1 MENTELDSLI
11 EPYGTLTGQ
20 LETLLSDEENLIT
33 GLANA
38 SALLNDALADV
49 NWAGFYL
56 RQGERLVL
64 GPFQGKPACT
74 RIPLGKG
81 VCGTAAALDE
91 VQRVPDVHAF
101 PGHIACDSASR
112 SEIVLPL
119 HRDGAVAAVLDI
131 DSPRPGRFGPADEA
145 GLCRCARLLEGL
157 FEAAEANA
165 PLFWTESRG

>member
-11 EPYGTLTGQ
+11 EPYGTLAGQ
-20 LETLLSDEENLIT
+20 LETLLLDEENLIT

-38 SALLNDALADV
+38 SALLYDALADV

-64 GPFQGKPACT
+64 GPFQGRPACT

-81 VCGTAAALDE
+81 VCGTAAALDK

-119 HRDGAVAAVLDI
+119 HWKGTVAAVLDI
-131 DSPRPGRFGPADEA
+131 DSPRPGRFGPSDEA
-145 GLCRCARLLEGL
+145 GLRRCAEILEAL
-157 FEAAEANA
+157 FGAAERNVT
-165 PLFWTESRG
+165 LFWTER

>member
-11 EPYGTLTGQ
+11 EPYGTLAGQ

-38 SALLNDALADV
+38 SALLYGALADV

-81 VCGTAAALDE
+81 VCGYGDDILMAMLEEDWKRAKERERQHKL
-91 VQRVPDVHAF
+91 
-101 PGHIACDSASR
+101 SA
-112 SEIVLPL
+112 
-119 HRDGAVAAVLDI
+119 
-131 DSPRPGRFGPADEA
+131 GRFVGGE
-145 GLCRCARLLEGL
+145 R
-157 FEAAEANA
+157 
-165 PLFWTESRG
+165 